1 METENPSATGSTS
14 FDIPTDAASRLEKI
28 RDAIAETLRNTSASL
43 DEKATSPDAQPTVA
57 RYARKAADWLD
68 RSADC
73 VSEYDCR
80 GTDLKIRDYVGRNPG
95 RSLLMAAA
103 AGLTIGI
110 VLRRR

>member
-1 METENPSATGSTS
+1 METENLSATGAAS
-14 FDIPTDAASRLEKI
+14 FDVPTDAASRLEKI
-28 RDAIAETLRNTSASL
+28 RDAIADTLRTTSASL
-43 DEKATSPDAQPTVA
+43 DEKAAAPDAQPTVA

-73 VSEYDCR
+73 VSAYDCR
-80 GTDLKIRDYVGRNPG
+80 GTDAKIRNYVGQNPG

-103 AGLTIGI
+103 AGLTVGI